1 MKCTRHWIVAVLLIS
16 IEGSPGAE
24 QGPAGARPHGGKA
37 CSDAHAEGAAEDCR
51 APMPQIPTAVLV
63 GLGIGCAVF
72 VLNVIA
78 VLFWR
83 SEFPSTQWKSGVRT
97 ALCCMFCP
105 ISCFIC
111 YCPIDEASIPVP
123 KGKKV
128 EPKCPYKHRNELHL
142 IERMSYM
149 TADQIER
156 GEHKPQSKA
165 QAQAAAAAEIEA
177 AAAPAA

>member
-1 MKCTRHWIVAVLLIS
+1 M
-16 IEGSPGAE
+16 P
-24 QGPAGARPHGGKA
+24 
-37 CSDAHAEGAAEDCR
+37 
-51 APMPQIPTAVLV
+51 PQIPTTVLV

-72 VLNVIA
+72 AINVIA

-83 SEFPSTQWKSGVRT
+83 SEYPSTRWESGLRT
-97 ALCCMFCP
+97 TLCCMFCP
-105 ISCFIC
+105 ISCFVC
-111 YCPIDEASIPVP
+111 LCPVDEMSVVVQ
-123 KGKKV
+123 KGTKT
-128 EPKCPYKHRNELHL
+128 EPKCPHKHRHELHL

-165 QAQAAAAAEIEA
+165 VTEAAAADIEA

>member
-1 MKCTRHWIVAVLLIS
+1 MGGRL
-16 IEGSPGAE
+16 PGYDAADSDRS
-24 QGPAGARPHGGKA
+24 AG
-37 CSDAHAEGAAEDCR
+37 
-51 APMPQIPTAVLV
+51 
-63 GLGIGCAVF
+63 GLGHR
-72 VLNVIA
+72 LRSLRPNVIA

-165 QAQAAAAAEIEA
+165 AAAAGIDA
-177 AAAPAA
+177 ASDGSTAATAA